1 MEEAQ
6 NGVFLNGKESAMKS
20 FGTRALIA
28 CTSLLLAAEQAAAQY
43 GSPSLL
49 PLPAVTAVDAVT
61 ASYNLP
67 AGDNDPYGSVFTSN
81 RQQPVPEQTP
91 EAIIPGANGESQF
104 QQSVA
109 SEWGDSSGCAAGCA
123 EPCETGCGGGW
134 FGGMGALVMGR
145 NRANGYWTSFETNN
159 NVNQLMNT
167 QDAGDDWTG
176 GWQFTGGY
184 MFGGGGCAAPSCGG
198 VPFMGCG
205 GASGPGIGVTY
216 WGLGQMNGFAEIN
229 SATNELSTPMNLQ
242 TQTGDVEI
250 NGVPVGDYWDNSA
263 SHRIYRNDRVNNFE
277 LNGLLGAWNYGRL
290 TVLPFVGFRYF
301 RFDERL
307 TFQGLAGGG
316 DWDNGSDW
324 AALQNRM
331 VNNLYGFQVG
341 TYANYM
347 LLERFGWF
355 IGPKVGLYANQMNGR
370 TLLSDGNGNVAYDI
384 EAHKSDFSMLAEIDT
399 GFTYFW
405 RPNVFTYIGYRV
417 VGVSNIALAD
427 NQYLPF
433 LADEQGFGQVKENGS
448 LILHGVMLGGG
459 FTF

>member
-1 MEEAQ
+1 
-6 NGVFLNGKESAMKS
+6 MKS
-20 FGTRALIA
+20 LGTRALIA
-28 CTSLLLAAEQAAAQY
+28 CTSLLLAADQAAAQY

-61 ASYNLP
+61 ASYDLP
-67 AGDNDPYGSVFTSN
+67 ATNQSPYGTVFSN
-81 RQQPVPEQTP
+81 QQAPQPAVPVQTP
-91 EAIIPGANGESQF
+91 ESIIPGASGNSQF
-104 QQSVA
+104 QEA
-109 SEWGDSSGCAAGCA
+109 IANEWNGGSGCAAGCG
-123 EPCETGCGGGW
+123 EECCETGCGGW
-134 FGGMGALVMGR
+134 FGTAGALVMGR
-145 NRANGYWTSFETNN
+145 NRANGYWTTYETNN

-167 QDAGDDWTG
+167 QNAVDDWTG

-184 MFGGGGCAAPSCGG
+184 MFGGGGAAAAGSCGG

-205 GASGPGIGVTY
+205 YGSGPGIGVTY
-216 WGLGQMNGFAEIN
+216 WGLGQMNGFSEVN

-250 NGVPVGDYWDNSA
+250 NGVPTGFYFDNAA

-277 LNGLLGAWNYGRL
+277 VNGLLGAWNYGRL

-307 TFQGLAGGG
+307 IFQGLTGGG
-316 DWDNGSDW
+316 DWGNGDDW

-331 VNNLYGFQVG
+331 VNNLYGAQIG

-347 LLERFGWF
+347 LLDRFGWF
-355 IGPKVGLYANQMNGR
+355 VGPKVGLYANQMNGR
-370 TLLSDGNGNVAYDI
+370 TLLYDGNGNVAYDI
-384 EAHKSDFSMLAEIDT
+384 AGHKSDFSMMAELDT

-417 VGVSNIALAD
+417 VGISNIALSD
-427 NQYLPF
+427 NQFLPY
-433 LADEQGFGQVKENGS
+433 LADEKGFQQINQNGS

-459 FTF
+459 FVF